1 MVSYDSSHK
10 SSSPRHRQPRWI
22 ASHHGNSS
30 ADQQEPFCATCKKL
44 GYTCQGYISSLVIV
58 PFQPA
63 GNSIPFK
70 EKELGKNN
78 TRASAARRAMPVLIS
93 TLAPD
98 PISVSREYFLLR
110 LVGSGTCSQ
119 GSGIPRLL
127 CAFLDR
133 ALPIGSLQHKCMKA
147 LTVSYHSTTAL
158 GTRGSPSGEAVKTY
172 SQALTAVRKAID
184 QDLTT
189 EPDLLMSIMCLCL
202 YENIV
207 VTEPRSWIE
216 HYKGISRLIQIN
228 GPERYRNGRNRDILL
243 AFRYTIIV
251 SAGTLH
257 QPCFLAEKRWRKAI
271 KLTEDESRNIF
282 DTLLNIAVDIPG
294 LLHGLDC
301 LKDGK
306 LLDRRNH
313 AVLEMSLKQT
323 LTALQQW
330 QDTSFFRLSASNT
343 FPPRSV
349 AQTAPAIAFYH
360 MALLLLEELCYL
372 LGVPWLTP
380 SPPSLEVSAGLD
392 RPSTAH
398 TRAQRKHAL
407 ASEIVYLA
415 QQSIGDNTSVY
426 GVLCFIMPLHV
437 AHDHLLP
444 ASPEIDAIGNLMKTV
459 MAGQHGFRMAMRQ
472 GGMYTSFSGS
482 SSTT

>member
-1 MVSYDSSHK
+1 M
-10 SSSPRHRQPRWI
+10 
-22 ASHHGNSS
+22 
-30 ADQQEPFCATCKKL
+30 
-44 GYTCQGYISSLVIV
+44 LV
-58 PFQPA
+58 
-63 GNSIPFK
+63 
-70 EKELGKNN
+70 L
-78 TRASAARRAMPVLIS
+78 TS

-98 PISVSREYFLLR
+98 PVSVSREYFLLR

-133 ALPIGSLQHKCMKA
+133 ALPVGSLQHKCMKA
-147 LTVSYHSTTAL
+147 LTVSYHSMTAL
-158 GTRGSPSGEAVKTY
+158 GIRENPSEEAIKTY
-172 SQALTAVRKAID
+172 SQALTAVRKAIG

-189 EPDLLMSIMCLCL
+189 GPDLLMSIMCLCL

-207 VTEPRSWIE
+207 VTQPRSWIE
-216 HYKGISRLIQIN
+216 HYKAISHLIQIN
-228 GPERYRNGRNRDILL
+228 GPECYQNGRNRDILL

-257 QPCFLAEKRWRKAI
+257 QPCFLAEKCWRKAI
-271 KLTEDESRNIF
+271 ELTEDESRNIF
-282 DTLLNIAVDIPG
+282 DNLLNIAVDIPG

-306 LLDRRNH
+306 LLDRRSY
-313 AVLEMSLKQT
+313 AVLGTSLKQT

-330 QDTSFFRLSASNT
+330 QDTSFFWTSASNT

-349 AQTAPAIAFYH
+349 AQTAPAIAFHH

-372 LGVPWLTP
+372 LEVPWLTP
-380 SPPSLEVSAGLD
+380 SPPSSGVSARLD
-392 RPSTAH
+392 RPSNTH

-407 ASEIVYLA
+407 ASEIVCLA
-415 QQSIGDNTSVY
+415 QQSIGDDTRIY
-426 GVLCFIMPLHV
+426 GVLCFMMPLHV

-444 ASPEIDAIGNLMKTV
+444 ASPEIDTIGNIMHTI
-459 MAGQHGFRMAMRQ
+459 MAGQHGFRMAMRH